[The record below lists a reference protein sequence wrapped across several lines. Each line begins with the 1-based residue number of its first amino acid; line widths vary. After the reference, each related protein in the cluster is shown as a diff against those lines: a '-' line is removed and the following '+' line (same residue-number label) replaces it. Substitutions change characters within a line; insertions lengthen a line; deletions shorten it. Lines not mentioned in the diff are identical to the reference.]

1 MAERV
6 FLHIGAPKS
15 GTTFLQSILW
25 ENRHQLRKEGLLV
38 PGRQLV
44 DYNLAAVA
52 ARSPQLGNGRPARTW
67 RRLVRES
74 CAWSGT
80 AVLSAEWFCRSPE
93 ELVPRMVEAFDDA
106 EVHVVYTARAL
117 VPLVTA
123 AWQES
128 LKTGHQETLSEFVTA
143 LNDDRRRW
151 SWWSIDPAVVLERWR
166 SYVPVDRVHVVT
178 VPPPGSDP
186 LLLLRRFAGVVGFD
200 ADGVETGVA
209 QANESLSVEA
219 AELVRRVAPRVD
231 EIVGFA
237 DYPWPDRYRWLRRY
251 FAHGL
256 MVPLAGH
263 RIALD
268 DSDAAQIAGRAER
281 TVMSLEAA
289 RHPIEGDLRE
299 LIGPATHPGALR
311 PQDVSESAMLE
322 LAVPVMA
329 ELIARVR
336 DLTLRLEAGVGT
348 SAHPAT
354 TRGDS
359 D

>member
-15 GTTFLQSILW
+15 GTTFLQSIFW
-25 ENRHQLRKEGLLV
+25 ENRQGLRDQGVLV

-52 ARSPQLGNGRPARTW
+52 ARTRRLGKGRPAKTW
-67 RRLVRES
+67 RRLVRETR
-74 CAWSGT
+74 AWSGT
-80 AVLSAEWFCRSPE
+80 AVLSSEWFCLSPE
-93 ELVPRMVEAFDDA
+93 ELVPRMVEAFGDA

-128 LKTGHQETLSEFVTA
+128 LKTGHLETLSEFVTA
-143 LNDDRRRW
+143 LDDDRRRW

-166 SYVPVDRVHVVT
+166 SHVPVDHIHVVT
-178 VPPPGSDP
+178 VPSAGSDP
-186 LLLLRRFAGVVGFD
+186 LVLLRRFARVLDVD
-200 ADGVETGVA
+200 AGAVKTEVA
-209 QANESLSVEA
+209 RVNESLSVEA

-237 DYPWPDRYRWLRRY
+237 DHPWPDRYRWLRRY

-256 MVPLAGH
+256 MVPLPGH

-268 DSDAAQIAGRAER
+268 GSDAAQIAARAER
-281 TVMSLEAA
+281 AVAGLEAA
-289 RHPIEGDLRE
+289 GYPVEGDLGE
-299 LIGPATHPGALR
+299 LVEHVPHPGALR
-311 PQDVSESAMLE
+311 PQDVSESAMLD

-329 ELIARVR
+329 ELVAQVR
-336 DLTLRLEAGVGT
+336 DLTLQLEAAGGRPVRPP
-348 SAHPAT
+348 HHQEEQ
-354 TRGDS
+354 
-359 D
+359 